1 MKNILFFIFSIL
13 ILSSCVSSK
22 QFSEVSQSLQ
32 NAEDEN
38 RLLKE
43 KNQELLV
50 KNNELKGMLNKSGE
64 DFELLSNRLRSL
76 EKENKSLNLENPRL
90 KRNYSELENQLDIIK
105 NGSSKEIGLLLD
117 KLQKTQSDI
126 QAREDKLR
134 RAEFE
139 LQSKNNKLMELQ
151 DALAK
156 KDEAVKQIKQKV
168 MNALT
173 GFQNNGLT
181 VNERNGKVYVSMD
194 ERLLFKTA
202 EWKVDEKG
210 KQALKNI
217 AEVLAQNTDINVLVE
232 GHTDDVPMHGSGQV
246 KDNWDMS
253 VMRATAVTKIL
264 LQNKSIDPKRIT
276 SAGRGEYAPLEK
288 GKTSE
293 IRQKNRRTEVILT
306 PRLDEVLRILENQ

>member
-1 MKNILFFIFSIL
+1 MKNFLFFTFSIL

-22 QFSEVSQSLQ
+22 QFSEVNQSLQ

-50 KNNELKGMLNKSGE
+50 KNNEMKGMLDKSGN
-64 DFELLSNRLRSL
+64 DFELLSDRLSSL
-76 EKENKSLNLENPRL
+76 EKENKSLNRENQRL

-126 QAREDKLR
+126 QSREDKLR

-139 LQSKNNKLMELQ
+139 LQSKNNRLMELQ

-156 KDEAVKQIKQKV
+156 KDEAVKQIKEKV

-202 EWKVDEKG
+202 EWKVDENG
-210 KQALKNI
+210 KQALKNLS
-217 AEVLAQNTDINVLVE
+217 EVLAQNSDINVLVE

-246 KDNWDMS
+246 KDNWDLS

-276 SAGRGEYAPLEK
+276 SAGRGEYAPLEE
-288 GKTSE
+288 GKTAE
-293 IRQKNRRTEVILT
+293 VRQKNRRTEIILT
-306 PRLDEVLRILENQ
+306 PRLDEILRILERQ